1 MNIAIILSGGT
12 GTRMKLSRP
21 KQYLEVRDKPI
32 IGYSL
37 DLFERCERIDKIV
50 VVCHSDWKD
59 FVAEYARK
67 EGISKLFAFAPSGET
82 RQESLF
88 NGLKACVGVAADCS
102 APRVTWGNDSEA
114 NNKTAGGGGGTIRS
128 LVVYLVIGL
137 LPLLGSVFTGLD
149 PYIVIPA
156 VSVAAA
162 VVSFFLS
169 RRFISR
175 AARNLASFEG

>member
-1 MNIAIILSGGT
+1 M
-12 GTRMKLSRP
+12 
-21 KQYLEVRDKPI
+21 
-32 IGYSL
+32 
-37 DLFERCERIDKIV
+37 
-50 VVCHSDWKD
+50 
-59 FVAEYARK
+59 
-67 EGISKLFAFAPSGET
+67 
-82 RQESLF
+82 
-88 NGLKACVGVAADCS
+88 VGVA
-102 APRVTWGNDSEA
+102 VGGGI
-114 NNKTAGGGGGTIRS
+114 KLGVAGGGGGTIRS

-175 AARNLASFEG
+175 AARNLANFEG